1 MITEVPVEQLRALFH
16 AAQRFCQLAPW
27 TFIGDDQVFGVVN
40 PANGEKAYLTVMGS
54 MGEYF
59 ALGVYPGAEGF
70 RSLSRLFDEENEED
84 PEESIY
90 QQHCLICAFENEE
103 DLDPDDLA
111 LIKHVGV
118 PFKGENAFPNFRSYL
133 PGYMP
138 WVPAAADVQL
148 LQVALEQA
156 TWVAEQLLQNPALL
170 SETGQGLEKVYFRV
184 PFANGTQDW
193 KSEILPADNRIDLSP
208 PQLSIPLGEVASLK
222 QLKRSDA
229 IWLFEQ
235 LYLNMPS
242 MDPGEERPFFPKA
255 IVLLDIENQTMAGVE
270 VVKPSE
276 ADDSILDTMITAF
289 RDNGALPGQIVVA
302 SREHYILL
310 KSFCK
315 AINVDLY
322 LDAEMQVISELR
334 EAIMEMMEGQ
344 SEQED

>member
-1 MITEVPVEQLRALFH
+1 MITEVPVEQLRELFNT
-16 AAQRFCQLAPW
+16 AARFRQLAPW
-27 TFIGDDQVFGVVN
+27 TYMGDEEIFGVVN
-40 PANGEKAYLTVMGS
+40 PLTGEKNYLTVMGNL
-54 MGEYF
+54 GEYF

-84 PEESIY
+84 AEESIY
-90 QQHCLICAFENEE
+90 QQHCLICAFENHE

-111 LIKHVGV
+111 LIQHVGV
-118 PFKGENAFPNFRSYL
+118 KFKGENAFPNFRSYK

-138 WVPAAADVQL
+138 WVLSAEDAQL
-148 LQVALEQA
+148 MQVALEQA
-156 TWVAEQLLQNPALL
+156 LWVVEQVKQNPDLL
-170 SETGQGLEKVYFRV
+170 GEKGAIDRLYFRV
-184 PFANGTQDW
+184 PTENGTRAW
-193 KSEILPADNRIDLSP
+193 KSEVLPTDNKIDLSP
-208 PQLSIPLGEVASLK
+208 PQLSIPLGEIASLK
-222 QLKRSDA
+222 QLKRSDS

-255 IVLLDIENQTMAGVE
+255 LVLLDVEDQTMAGVE

-276 ADDSILDTMITAF
+276 AEDAVAGMLVTAF

-310 KSFCK
+310 KAFCK
-315 AINVDLY
+315 ALGIDLY

-334 EAIMEMMEGQ
+334 EAIMEMMENQ
-344 SEQED
+344 SEAGD